1 MAAITKSFTSIADV
15 AIDPDSPITT
25 SLMTALRDN
34 AIHLREWL
42 GASYYAGAVQNHDH
56 DGSNSAL
63 VEVGPNLLRNG
74 SFESGET
81 GWTFTNYT
89 GGSRAVYTASP
100 RNGAAAIAI
109 TSTVLANGGGEAI
122 SNEFVPVGHGEP
134 IALTWWYWASVANV
148 SAKVE
153 LVWYDAAKSQ
163 ISVNALA
170 SPADV
175 GTSPSYT
182 GGYAG
187 APTNARWVRV
197 RLTGGVPSVGSA
209 VGTVYFD
216 GLVLTR
222 AVEQKHLVAGAV
234 GQGQLKSATG
244 SVSTSSGT
252 LTNLVLPGGAYG
264 FYPQL
269 FNSGGAAASIGG
281 QLASAWTGGGGGV
294 GVTVVAISTANSLY
308 PANAQQRYVQA
319 SPPYDLGD
327 GEIPL
332 FAFLAVGGGG
342 DVVHAWFAE
351 DPPWANNGPTNARAE
366 YYRGREG
373 FQRVPDLS
381 AWTKRQLDDMP
392 WEDYAQLLREAPM
405 VERAVTQSVKNA
417 DMPLIPHGF
426 AGDLSGLTVVMIDPV
441 SEFCAALSALH
452 RDGEA
457 LHSLF
462 LSGDVI
468 VDNTPL
474 KRAAPP
480 GVMPVRARF
489 ASPNR

>member
-1 MAAITKSFTSIADV
+1 MAAITKAFTSVADA

-34 AIHLREWL
+34 AIHVREWL
-42 GASYYAGAVQNHDH
+42 GANYYAGAVQNHDH
-56 DGSNSAL
+56 DGINSAL
-63 VEVGPNLLRNG
+63 VEIGPNLLRNG
-74 SFESGET
+74 SFEGGET
-81 GWTFTNYT
+81 GWTFTNYV
-89 GGSRAVYTASP
+89 GGSRAVHIANPS
-100 RNGAAAIAI
+100 NGAKAIAF
-109 TSTVLANGGGEAI
+109 TSTVLANGGGEAV
-122 SNEFVPVGHGEP
+122 SNEYVPVGHGEP

-153 LVWYDAAKSQ
+153 LVWYDKDKSQ
-163 ISVNALA
+163 ISVTALA
-170 SPADV
+170 ALVDV
-175 GTSPSYT
+175 PTSQGYT
-182 GGYAG
+182 GSAAT
-187 APTNARWVRV
+187 APSNARWVRV
-197 RLTGGVPSVGSA
+197 RITGGVPSTGAA

-222 AVEQKHLVAGAV
+222 AVEQKHLWASAV
-234 GQGQLKSATG
+234 GQAQLKTSTG
-244 SVSTSSGT
+244 SVSTTGPM
-252 LTNLVLPGGAYG
+252 TNLVLPGGAYG

-269 FNSGGAAASIGG
+269 FNTGGGAAAIGG

-294 GVTVVAISTANSLY
+294 GVTVIAISTASSAF

-319 SPPYDLGD
+319 SPPYDIGD

-332 FAFLAVGGGG
+332 FAFLALDSGGKA
-342 DVVHAWFAE
+342 VHAWFAE

-381 AWTKRQLDDMP
+381 AWTKRQLDEMP

-426 AGDLSGLTVVMIDPV
+426 AGDLTGLTVVMIDPV
-441 SEFCAALSALH
+441 SEFCAALAALH
-452 RDGEA
+452 RDGES

-489 ASPNR
+489 ASPTR